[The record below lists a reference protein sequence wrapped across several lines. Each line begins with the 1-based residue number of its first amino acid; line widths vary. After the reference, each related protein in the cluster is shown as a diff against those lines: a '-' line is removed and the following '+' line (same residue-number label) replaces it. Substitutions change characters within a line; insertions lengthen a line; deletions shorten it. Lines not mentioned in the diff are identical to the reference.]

1 MDDTKKTKQTDEAP
15 DEVKTEPKNQ
25 DETPQVEKQLTEEQ
39 IKEDTQMAEVSD
51 DLRESE
57 EINEKPDELT
67 KEQIEEDTEMVS
79 TEGVS
84 TQEVE
89 PTKPAKELTQEQIEE
104 DTEMVS
110 TEGVATQEEAPVKKA
125 DEVATEGQAGKPD
138 KLTEDDIKKDQEMA
152 PVEDPD
158 EKLDQ
163 AKKVLSK
170 SDPNDPAKWF
180 IVHTYSGH
188 EGKVSKSIKQRVQSL
203 GFENRIF
210 DIIVPTRNTIKVSQG
225 KKENVKEKIFP
236 GYVLVKMILDDES
249 WLLIRTTQG
258 VTAFIGA
265 GNKPTPISDKEVEA
279 IQKFMNEEEPLY
291 KTSFTIGEAVKIVD
305 GPFSDFLGT
314 IDNIDE
320 EKGKL
325 KVLVSIFG
333 RETPVE
339 LDFLQVNK
347 L

>member
-1 MDDTKKTKQTDEAP
+1 MYDDPNKKTNDQEEASSDASQTTETTEQTKTPNEASQADE
-15 DEVKTEPKNQ
+15 
-25 DETPQVEKQLTEEQ
+25 LTTEQ
-39 IKEDTQMAEVSD
+39 IKEDTQMAPIENATEKTEETPSEPTEALTEEQIKEDSKMTPIEGASDMQEVS
-51 DLRESE
+51 
-57 EINEKPDELT
+57 NEPAEELT
-67 KEQIEEDTEMVS
+67 PEQIKEDT
-79 TEGVS
+79 
-84 TQEVE
+84 
-89 PTKPAKELTQEQIEE
+89 
-104 DTEMVS
+104 
-110 TEGVATQEEAPVKKA
+110 
-125 DEVATEGQAGKPD
+125 
-138 KLTEDDIKKDQEMA
+138 EMA

-158 EKLDQ
+158 EKLEE
-163 AKKVLSK
+163 AKKVLNST
-170 SDPNDPAKWF
+170 DPNDPARWY

-188 EGKVSKSIKQRVQSL
+188 ENKVAKSIKQRVQSL

-225 KKENVKEKIFP
+225 KKETVKEKIFP
-236 GYVLVKMILDDES
+236 GYVLVKMTLDDES

-265 GNKPTPISDKEVEA
+265 GNKPTPISEKEVEA
-279 IQKFMNEEEPLY
+279 IQKFMNEDEPLY

-314 IDNIDE
+314 IDDIDE
-320 EKGKL
+320 AKGKL